1 MYSTCLDDEECP
13 PRLNPLIM
21 GFIARLGQNSES
33 ESEED
38 EAARRLLQTNVAATF
53 LELATD
59 DSVDVTVKE
68 ATPDETR
75 SAAPRFVD
83 GDFEDL
89 GSHMDPTHLA
99 LFVSEVAS
107 FANEE
112 DLKAL
117 LRSLTPG
124 CLRRSSQAD
133 FDEFRELWLPFW
145 SCLVNMHGAPLQA
158 YDYYFCQNME
168 TYYEI
173 LGFRFKNLGRHP
185 QGGVRSADSPSRA
198 FDPATAASYMPDPE
212 IYNWLTDPNS
222 PAGLTATASLSHI
235 EKYHGLNGEYLSSRV
250 TPIPGTDKAQLLMVK
265 RLPAPGGPHLNP
277 KNKFEPTIRAEM
289 EWMLFTEFR
298 PMLNVMSDVRQSMI
312 IGHSNKLDR
321 NTSSLTAA
329 YLENW
334 NVPSGD
340 MLELPACPETGAED
354 MPAMV
359 TIKEEPQAQV
369 NLKGEGGGL
378 PRGLKRRA
386 TSIVEPNGGPPRR
399 FRSGE

>member
-1 MYSTCLDDEECP
+1 MYSTCLDDDECP

-21 GFIARLGQNSES
+21 GFITRLGQNPES

-59 DSVDVTVKE
+59 DYVDVTVKE
-68 ATPDETR
+68 ATPDETT
-75 SAAPRFVD
+75 SAAPGSVD

-99 LFVSEVAS
+99 LFVLEVAS

-112 DLKAL
+112 ELKAL
-117 LRSLTPG
+117 VRSLTPG
-124 CLRRSSQAD
+124 CLRRSSQED
-133 FDEFRELWLPFW
+133 FDELRELWLPFW
-145 SCLVNMHGAPLQA
+145 GRLVNMHGVPLQA
-158 YDYYFCQNME
+158 YDYYFYRNME

-185 QGGVRSADSPSRA
+185 QGEVRSADSPSRTLG
-198 FDPATAASYMPDPE
+198 PATAASYMPDPE

-222 PAGLTATASLSHI
+222 PAGLTATVSLGHI

-250 TPIPGTDKAQLLMVK
+250 TPIPGTDKAQLVMVK
-265 RLPAPGGPHLNP
+265 RLPVPGGPHQNP

-289 EWMLFTEFR
+289 EWRLFTQFR
-298 PMLNVMSDVRQSMI
+298 PMLKIMSEVRQSMI

-321 NTSSLTAA
+321 DTSSLNAA
-329 YLENW
+329 YMEQW
-334 NVPSGD
+334 HAP
-340 MLELPACPETGAED
+340 
-354 MPAMV
+354 
-359 TIKEEPQAQV
+359 
-369 NLKGEGGGL
+369 
-378 PRGLKRRA
+378 
-386 TSIVEPNGGPPRR
+386 
-399 FRSGE
+399 FREILVV